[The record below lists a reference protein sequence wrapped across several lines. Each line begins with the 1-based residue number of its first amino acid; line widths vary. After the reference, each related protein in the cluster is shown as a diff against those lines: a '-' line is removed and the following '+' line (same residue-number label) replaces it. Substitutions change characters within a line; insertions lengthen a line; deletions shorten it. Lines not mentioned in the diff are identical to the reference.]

1 MTKINQR
8 FGMRLLT
15 KFGEKGVINL
25 VKVVPL
31 AGAIVGLGLDAA
43 STKII
48 AKHAVKMF
56 IDNPYNPNDDTEG
69 DERIVIVDVDD
80 EIPDAVEVPEDENT
94 SEG

>member
-25 VKVVPL
+25 VKVVPV
-31 AGAIVGLGLDAA
+31 AGAIVGLGLDDA